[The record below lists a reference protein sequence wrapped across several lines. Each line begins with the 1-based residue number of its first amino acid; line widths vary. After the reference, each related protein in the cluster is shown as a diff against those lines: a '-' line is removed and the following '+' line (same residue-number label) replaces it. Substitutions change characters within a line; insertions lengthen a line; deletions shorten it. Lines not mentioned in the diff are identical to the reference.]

1 MGSSLFFIVT
11 YFSLRQSVQVV
22 TLLLIE
28 SSFPETDS
36 VQFISQSVYY
46 LNRLWAPAA
55 TVYPNDHKDPKPRW
69 TLAGMY
75 EATHHF
81 QLSLGNYLSPTT
93 ESTTAIQRS
102 LLRL

>member
-36 VQFISQSVYY
+36 VQFISLSVYY
-46 LNRLWAPAA
+46 LHLEQWA
-55 TVYPNDHKDPKPRW
+55 
-69 TLAGMY
+69 L
-75 EATHHF
+75 
-81 QLSLGNYLSPTT
+81 LSLISEDNQCTRVLVCPFPIILP
-93 ESTTAIQRS
+93 IQSISGCRS
-102 LLRL
+102 DIVVVSSSQKIKL